1 MEDGTLLCKA
11 FYGTV
16 PGSTQKIST
25 VAAALEEMGA
35 DKLYSKSYYCSG
47 EYLNAT
53 GDIIKCHNPDGHGEQ
68 GVTKAL
74 ANSCNSFF
82 AQLVADRD
90 LPLDAI
96 ERTYINMGY
105 SVNGSKAGRIE
116 VDGINSFKASTTLTD
131 QDDFNTQ
138 WGCMGQGETLVSPCQ
153 SMMWMSAI
161 ANKDGRM
168 TQPHF
173 IRYSTDVFGS
183 VKNEATV
190 SYSDSVFSS
199 QTASNNC
206 SDETTFPCLSHKYH
220 KSLNSV
226 GVKAM
231 GWSYSVQICVSLQ
244 TYNPFLS
251 YTSDSFELYSLKRRS
266 CVFTLAVNSNGE
278 NGLVI

>member
-1 MEDGTLLCKA
+1 
-11 FYGTV
+11 
-16 PGSTQKIST
+16 
-25 VAAALEEMGA
+25 MGA

-199 QTASNNC
+199 QTASEIYDMMVENGTNNY
-206 SDETTFPCLSHKYH
+206 SSVGYP
-220 KSLNSV
+220 V
-226 GVKAM
+226 GVKSGTAQVDE
-231 GWSYSVQICVSLQ
+231 GKKENSLLSGFCTDQDLPIAFCIVIEDRKSGEVSTSEIAGLL
-244 TYNPFLS
+244 LS
-251 YTSDSFELYSLKRRS
+251 SIDK
-266 CVFTLAVNSNGE
+266 AANK
-278 NGLVI
+278 